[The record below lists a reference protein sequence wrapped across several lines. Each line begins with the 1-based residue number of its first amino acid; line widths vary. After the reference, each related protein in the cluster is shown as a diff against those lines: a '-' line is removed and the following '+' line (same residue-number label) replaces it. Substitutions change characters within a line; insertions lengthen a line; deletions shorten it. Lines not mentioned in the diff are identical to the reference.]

1 MTTDLDTTNFWLAIL
16 AFASAGQFLLIVGA
30 AFMAFRLYRQAS
42 TAIESIEHEQLR
54 PFLMRANALID
65 DLQDITA
72 RARTVD
78 DAFRAKIEGVESAL
92 HSTRAVVR
100 DRIWPI
106 IGVLKAV
113 RAGLDAWFSPV
124 HARRVRVP

>member
-1 MTTDLDTTNFWLAIL
+1 MTTDLDTTNLWLAIL
-16 AFASAGQFLLIVGA
+16 ACATAGQFLLIVGA

-42 TAIESIEHEQLR
+42 NAIESIEHEQLR

-78 DAFRAKIEGVESAL
+78 DAFRAKLEGVESAL
-92 HSTRAVVR
+92 HSTKAVVR
-100 DRIWPI
+100 DRIWPVV
-106 IGVLKAV
+106 GVLRAI
-113 RAGLDAWFSPV
+113 RAGLDAWFDPGRV
-124 HARRVRVP
+124 RRVRVP